1 MRTAARRKKAS
12 ARQPTNGS
20 TRRDGTPFVA
30 AAPAQ
35 FAISNYPAG
44 VKGAYP
50 RVGIF
55 CGRFPFFFMPQKT
68 QKNPANHRKVGGCV
82 QRIYS
87 SRVLDT

>member
-30 AAPAQ
+30 AAPAK

-55 CGRFPFFFMPQKT
+55 CGGFPFFMPQKT
-68 QKNPANHRKVGGCV
+68 QKNPANHRKIGVRV
-82 QRIYS
+82 QRMYS